1 MCALKTL
8 GVGILITLAALL
20 WLIGCD
26 NLPGI
31 SHPTPARQITYDGAV
46 TLKIPIGA
54 TLPGTNITYEGKA
67 PDGRAIMRINGLQA
81 LKSTADSV
89 NWTGAL
95 VLFSLVDLNLRVI
108 TYYNSGMN
116 LAGTIH
122 LVVQDPTPTPA
133 DPATNLIADFT
144 IPVTYIIS
152 RNQTIPGTVVSY
164 VGARTEGAEFANLDQ
179 YPYRQRFDSVVWQ
192 GRLRNHISLRLET
205 RVLDFND
212 DRAILGGTAR
222 IMFEK

>member
-1 MCALKTL
+1 MA
-8 GVGILITLAALL
+8 VVALL
-20 WLIGCD
+20 WITRCQ
-26 NLPGI
+26 NVPI
-31 SHPTPARQITYDGAV
+31 VSPPTPPRQIAYDGAV
-46 TLKIPIGA
+46 TLQVASGS

-95 VLFSLVDLNLRVI
+95 VLFSLVDLNLRVV
-108 TYYNSGMN
+108 TYDNSGMT

-133 DPATNLIADFT
+133 DPSTNLIADFT
-144 IPVTYIIS
+144 IPVTYIVS
-152 RNQTIPGTVVSY
+152 RYQTVPGTVISY
-164 VGARTEGAEFANLDQ
+164 VGAKPEGAEFANLDQ

-192 GRLRNHISLRLET
+192 GRLRDRVAIRYEL

-212 DRAILGGTAR
+212 DRAVLGGTAH